1 MSWETQPYIVIEWKI
16 DVHIWISLLKG
27 RMEDIKL
34 PFSSPTHGPYF
45 GICLEDLLGRDYMP
59 TDPTNARTTSL
70 GQPLFQWRPKN
81 WKTMVYQLAVHSFI
95 SFLFCLIQK
104 DCFKHPTFSNDCIFS
119 INFASITKTFYYSK
133 IQYCLN
139 VPPTIMIFVRFN
151 DWFNVIR

>member
-1 MSWETQPYIVIEWKI
+1 M
-16 DVHIWISLLKG
+16 HIWISLLKG

-34 PFSSPTHGPYF
+34 PSSSPTHGPYF

-70 GQPLFQWRPKN
+70 GQPLFQWRPKI

-104 DCFKHPTFSNDCIFS
+104 NCFKHPTFSNDCIFS